1 MHNAQCTMRRRD
13 QCTNK
18 VKVRDEPRAVSDDE
32 REAKVRRRR
41 TDPLRAG
48 RLVLEKLRVAEDA
61 FTEVALP
68 ALDEH
73 LRALE
78 LARRLLVFL
87 PGHGRN
93 CGAQSKRSAP

>member
-1 MHNAQCTMRRRD
+1 M
-13 QCTNK
+13 
-18 VKVRDEPRAVSDDE
+18 
-32 REAKVRRRR
+32 RRRR

-78 LARRLLVFL
+78 LARHLLLFL
-87 PGHGRN
+87 PGDCRD
-93 CGAQSKRSAP
+93 CGAQSKR